1 MTRRVVT
8 DEGRWRRIIATG
20 IIVMRAVMGIA
31 VVRLSIFRT
40 IVELAPRAA
49 AILGIVAVELSI
61 VIEGLF
67 PAVARPVLIPRL
79 IAGPRPTTAGAGA
92 LASTATATAKEAAAI
107 ETGAHEAAA
116 ESTSAAVMVA
126 TLAVRSLTTTPTRLG
141 VAGRKRITR
150 LRMRKTRLG
159 LRLK

>member
-1 MTRRVVT
+1 
-8 DEGRWRRIIATG
+8 
-20 IIVMRAVMGIA
+20 MGIA

-40 IVELAPRAA
+40 VVELSPWAA

-67 PAVARPVLIPRL
+67 PAVAQSILITRL

-92 LASTATATAKEAAAI
+92 LASTATATASKEAAAI